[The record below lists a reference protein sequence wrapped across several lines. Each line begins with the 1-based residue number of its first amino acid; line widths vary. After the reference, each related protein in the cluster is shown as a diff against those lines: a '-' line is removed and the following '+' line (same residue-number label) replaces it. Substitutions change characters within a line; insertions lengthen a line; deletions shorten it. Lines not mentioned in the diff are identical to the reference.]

1 MNELTI
7 LLPAYNEEECLEAL
21 VQNWQQY
28 REKIQICFKLDLHI
42 VIINDGSADQT
53 RAIGE
58 RLMSEFNNVTL
69 VNHPQNM
76 GLGAGVKTG
85 LFYVL
90 DQRVNSSFCCLMDCD
105 NTHDPKYVVDML
117 EKQKD
122 TKADVVIAS
131 RYQQG
136 AEVLGVS
143 KIRLLTSEGAK
154 VVYSIILHIKNVRDY
169 TCGYRLY
176 NRSILETARARFGD
190 SLVSETGF
198 TCMAELLYKLY
209 ACGANFAEVP
219 FILRYD
225 YKEGASK
232 MRVLKTALR
241 SVTLAFRLKCIK
253 RLNKGES

>member
-1 MNELTI
+1 MNELTV

-28 REKIQICFKLDLHI
+28 QEKIRTCFDLDLHI
-42 VIINDGSADQT
+42 VIINDGSTDHT

-58 RLMSEFNNVTL
+58 RLMSEFDNVTL

-85 LFYVL
+85 LFYAL
-90 DQRVNSSFCCLMDCD
+90 DQRKNSIFCCLMDCD
-105 NTHDPKYVVDML
+105 NTHDPKYVMDML
-117 EKQKD
+117 QKEKD
-122 TKADVVIAS
+122 TNADVIIAS

-136 AEVLGVS
+136 AKVFGVS

-154 VVYSIILHIKNVRDY
+154 AVYSMILQVKNVHDY

-176 NRSILETARARFGD
+176 RRSILKTARARFGE
-190 SLVSETGF
+190 SLVSENGF

-209 ACGANFAEVP
+209 ACGAVFAEVP
-219 FILRYD
+219 FVLRYD
-225 YKEGASK
+225 FKEGASK
-232 MRVLKTALR
+232 MHVLKTALR
-241 SVTLAFRLKCIK
+241 SVVLAFRLKSIK